1 MLYIRDCSHE
11 CILTFVSLVHLSI
24 RCLFFFTQF
33 RSKVMARNGYK
44 KISNDA
50 VTGKVSFLSLLFFH
64 WMNDVFKMGN
74 ERALEENDFLPLSK
88 ENTSCS
94 VIQQLQAKWNDEQT
108 KCKGNGKKPK
118 LWKSV
123 VKMLSVKDVVILIST
138 SAVYSLCRILEPL
151 FLGYLLVSLTSS
163 EPQNN
168 YLMYGCALAMVV
180 NSLLG
185 RLGMHQLFYRY
196 ELLGIRI
203 TSALKGLL
211 YIKVSHTRKEK
222 N

>member
-1 MLYIRDCSHE
+1 
-11 CILTFVSLVHLSI
+11 
-24 RCLFFFTQF
+24 
-33 RSKVMARNGYK
+33 MARNGFK

-50 VTGKVSFLSLLFFH
+50 DKEKLSFLSLLFFH

-74 ERALEENDFLPLSK
+74 ERALEENDFLPLAK

-94 VIQQLQAKWNDEQT
+94 VIQQLQARWNDEQT
-108 KCKGNGKKPK
+108 KCKGNGKRPK

-123 VKMLSVKDVVILIST
+123 MKMLSVKEVVILIST
-138 SAVYSLCRILEPL
+138 NAVYSLCRILEPL

-168 YLMYGCALAMVV
+168 YLMYGCALAMVI

-185 RLGMHQLFYRY
+185 RLSVHHLMYRY

-203 TSALKGLL
+203 SSALKGLL
-211 YIKVSHTRKEK
+211 YIKVSHIRNEK
-222 N
+222 K

>member
-1 MLYIRDCSHE
+1 MQSQA
-11 CILTFVSLVHLSI
+11 CIPLPSFVYFVHRSI
-24 RCLFFFTQF
+24 RCLFFYTKF

-50 VTGKVSFLSLLFFH
+50 DKEKLSCLSLLFFH

-74 ERALEENDFLPLSK
+74 ERALEENDFLPLAK

-94 VIQQLQAKWNDEQT
+94 VIQQLQARWNDEQR

-138 SAVYSLCRILEPL
+138 NAVYSLCRILEPL

-168 YLMYGCALAMVV
+168 YLMYGCALAMVI

-185 RLGMHQLFYRY
+185 RLSMHHLDYRY

-203 TSALKGLL
+203 SSALKGLL
-211 YIKVSHTRKEK
+211 YIKVSHIRNEK
-222 N
+222 KN